1 MIRAKIK
8 KKSAFV
14 IVTPQPYTFT
24 SSGLLDIRN
33 TNNVVLD
40 SLEIDGASLA
50 VDQSVF
56 LLNCNNL
63 TIKKLIIRN
72 SKDVALQLQNCSNVK
87 IEAVY
92 IDTPLNGGMYLLNCE
107 NVRIKNCFFKNIK
120 RQSGNSRGQSVQLNS
135 CRDCIVEWCFTFCE
149 AGFAPEDIYNN
160 YNGQRNKFRHL
171 FGISTD
177 VCTSSGTLA
186 IIDGSKRVAEIDKNT
201 VLDDDYWGKLTGV
214 YNMGNDNV
222 IEYCY
227 GVNPANVGVAIAVG
241 SRNLMQNCKVFSN
254 GTLTGSTTSGCGWY
268 LSDQG
273 GFGEINQNT
282 VKNMASKWNNGTND
296 NHSFFDTT
304 PPNNDTNATLSNN
317 VVDSTLSLNLLPE
330 GAKLIDYNKFIRI
343 CLAA

>member
-1 MIRAKIK
+1 MFKRIAN
-8 KKSAFV
+8 KSKFV
-14 IVTPQPYTFT
+14 VVTPQTYSFT

-56 LLNCNNL
+56 LLNCNNS

-72 SKDVALQLQNCSNVK
+72 SKDVALQLQNCSNVT

-120 RQSGNSRGQSVQLNS
+120 RQSGNSRGQSVQLNN
-135 CRDCIVEWCFTFCE
+135 CRDCVVEWCFTFNE
-149 AGFAPEDIYNN
+149 SGFAPEDIYNN
-160 YNGQRNKFRHL
+160 YNGQRNKFRYL
-171 FGISTD
+171 FGRSTD

-186 IIDGSKRVAEIDKNT
+186 INDGSKRVAEIDKGG
-201 VLDDDYWGKLTGV
+201 VLDDDYWGKLTGI

-241 SRNLMQNCKVFSN
+241 SRNLMQYCKVFSD
-254 GTLTGSTTSGCGWY
+254 GTLTGSVPAGCGAY

-282 VKNMASKWNNGTND
+282 VRHLRMKFNNGTSD
-296 NHSFFDTT
+296 NHYFYDLT
-304 PPNNDTNATLSNN
+304 PPNNDANATWTDNT
-317 VVDSTLSLNLLPE
+317 VDSTLSLTLLPE
-330 GAKLIDYNKFIRI
+330 GAKMIDYNKFIRI